1 MKINRSV
8 SSNRTPSLQF
18 CIGLEAHNSNPLQ
31 NKLIKKKKKLI
42 GLSVLSFYRTRVTST
57 CARKHSSCFLLP
69 LEISTFKVARFRRGS
84 DSSVSDWL
92 KEVWARKHDIHGY
105 EEKSRHF
112 FLQSKSSSC
121 HKLWLLKSVE
131 SSGDITSHLKSP
143 ENNL

>member
-31 NKLIKKKKKLI
+31 NKLIIKKKWI
-42 GLSVLSFYRTRVTST
+42 GLLLSFYRTRVTST

-92 KEVWARKHDIHGY
+92 KEVWARK
-105 EEKSRHF
+105 SRHF

-131 SSGDITSHLKSP
+131 SSGDITSHLKAP